1 MRISYETKMVQE
13 QLVKA
18 GLIKGSGV
26 ISCFCLSFSLIFD
39 LKTQFPDSNFLP
51 SENHLAEKKMP
62 EGVNI
67 GLLVLDSFYCL
78 LLKG

>member
-39 LKTQFPDSNFLP
+39 LKTQVD
-51 SENHLAEKKMP
+51 
-62 EGVNI
+62 V
-67 GLLVLDSFYCL
+67 VC
-78 LLKG
+78 